1 MADCCVPAFA
11 VVPIVRNGAFVAA
24 HALAVTEGGR
34 RRFPSV
40 VAAPVKCCRVQ
51 PLQSALST
59 ESSTTDTSTELQGD
73 AKVEVKPIKKILV
86 ANRSEI
92 AVRIIRTCSEMGIPS
107 VAVYS
112 TADAEALHVCLAN
125 QAICIGEAPSAK
137 SYLSVPNLLAACVVT
152 GADAIHP
159 GYGFLSENADFADVC
174 SAMGITFIGPRSE
187 SIVKM
192 GDKATAKETMIA
204 AGVPCVPG
212 SRGLVPSADEARQL
226 GSKIGYPVM
235 LKATAGGGGRG
246 IKIIWNENEIENAFK
261 TCSAEAEAAF
271 SNGGLYM
278 EKYVQAPRHVEIQVM
293 ADAYNNAVHLGER
306 DCSVQR
312 RNQKLIE
319 EAPSPA
325 LTPELREKMGAAAVN
340 AAKAIGYRGAGT
352 VEFLLDKSGEF
363 YFMEMN
369 TRIQV
374 EHPVTECI
382 TGIDLIREQIRVAE
396 GYPLSFTQ
404 EDVSFRGHAIEARIN
419 AEDPMH
425 NFRPMPGVVTG
436 FLPPGGNGVRWD
448 GQIFTGWRIP
458 QHYDSLL
465 GKLIVW
471 APTREEAIRKL
482 RRALRET
489 AVEGVPTTIPFHQ
502 VVLDNKVFQDGK
514 EVYTNFIESENILE
528 TLKKVKSNESK

>member
-1 MADCCVPAFA
+1 MTAPTV
-11 VVPIVRNGAFVAA
+11 AFVAPTPLA
-24 HALAVTEGGR
+24 PLRAAVASSTFLTSRPSAAVTASPTRRTALTPSCSASQFYDTISAPAATRAPVTEGGLR
-34 RRFPSV
+34 
-40 VAAPVKCCRVQ
+40 
-51 PLQSALST
+51 
-59 ESSTTDTSTELQGD
+59 
-73 AKVEVKPIKKILV
+73 PIRKLLI
-86 ANRSEI
+86 ANRGEI
-92 AVRIIRTCSEMGIPS
+92 AIRVIRSCQEMGITS

-112 TADAEALHVCLAN
+112 TADAKALHVCLADE
-125 QAICIGEAPSAK
+125 AVCIGEAPSVS
-137 SYLSVPNLLAACVVT
+137 SYLSMPNLLAAVMTT
-152 GADAIHP
+152 GADAVHP
-159 GYGFLSENADFADVC
+159 GYGFLSENAEFADIC
-174 SAMGITFIGPRSE
+174 ADMGITYVGPRSE
-187 SIVKM
+187 NITMM

-212 SRGLVPSADEARQL
+212 SRGLVADVADANKQALE
-226 GSKIGYPVM
+226 IGYPVM

-246 IKIIWNENEIENAFK
+246 IKIIWEESEMDIAFK
-261 TCSAEAEAAF
+261 TCSAEALAAF

-278 EKYVQAPRHVEIQVM
+278 EKYVQAPRHVEIQLM
-293 ADAYNNAVHLGER
+293 ADQYNNAVHLFER

-325 LTPELREKMGAAAVN
+325 LSPELREAMGTAAVN
-340 AAKAIGYRGAGT
+340 AAKAINYRGAGT
-352 VEFLLDKSGEF
+352 VEFLLDKTGDF

-396 GYPLSFTQ
+396 GHKLGFKQ
-404 EDVSFRGHAIEARIN
+404 EDLKITGHSIEARIN

-425 NFRPMPGVVTG
+425 NFRPMPGQVTG

-448 GQIFTGWRIP
+448 GQVFTGWNIP

-471 APTREEAIRKL
+471 APTREQAINKL
-482 RRALRET
+482 RRALGET

-502 VVLDNKVFQDGK
+502 TVLDNETFQKGEYATD
-514 EVYTNFIESENILE
+514 FIEKEGILQ
-528 TLKKVKSNESK
+528 TLRDRVNGK

>member
-1 MADCCVPAFA
+1 MPPAAASVAFLA
-11 VVPIVRNGAFVAA
+11 GAPAAAPTPAARGCFLATSPLSRARTVAA
-24 HALAVTEGGR
+24 NVVGR
-34 RRFPSV
+34 AAR
-40 VAAPVKCCRVQ
+40 APVLCAV
-51 PLQSALST
+51 SAEAVAKTGST
-59 ESSTTDTSTELQGD
+59 APTEVRPIR
-73 AKVEVKPIKKILV
+73 KVLV
-86 ANRSEI
+86 ANRGEI
-92 AVRIIRTCSEMGIPS
+92 AIRVIRSCQEMGIAS

-112 TADAEALHVCLAN
+112 TADAEALHVTFADE
-125 QAICIGEAPSAK
+125 AVCIGDAPSVN
-137 SYLSVPNLLAACVVT
+137 SYLSVPNLLAACAIT
-152 GADAIHP
+152 KADAIHP
-159 GYGFLSENADFADVC
+159 GYGFLSENAEFADIC
-174 SAMGITFIGPRSE
+174 NSMGITFIGPRSE
-187 SIVKM
+187 SIVQM

-212 SRGLVPSADEARQL
+212 SRGLVPSPEEARKQA
-226 GSKIGYPVM
+226 GEIGYPVM

-246 IKIIWNENEIENAFK
+246 IKIVWEEGEVEMAFK
-261 TCSAEAEAAF
+261 TCSSEAQAAF

-278 EKYVQAPRHVEIQVM
+278 EKYVQAPRHVEIQLM
-293 ADAYNNAVHLGER
+293 ADQYNNAVHLFER

-325 LTPELREKMGAAAVN
+325 LSPDLRNKMGAAAVN

-352 VEFLLDKSGEF
+352 VEFLLDATGDF

-374 EHPVTECI
+374 EHPVTEAI

-396 GYPLSFTQ
+396 GHPLGFTQ
-404 EDVSFRGHAIEARIN
+404 GDLKINGHAIEARIN

-425 NFRPMPGVVTG
+425 NFRPMPGLVTG

-448 GQIFTGWRIP
+448 GQVFTGWRIP

-471 APTREEAIRKL
+471 APTRAQAIQKL
-482 RRALRET
+482 RRALGET
-489 AVEGVPTTIPFHQ
+489 AVEGVPTTIPFHE
-502 VVLDNKVFQDGK
+502 VVLDNPTFQRGEYATD
-514 EVYTNFIESENILE
+514 FIEKEGILD
-528 TLKKVKSNESK
+528 TLRDRGVN

>member
-1 MADCCVPAFA
+1 MFNTLAMSSHS
-11 VVPIVRNGAFVAA
+11 AFVSSTPIAVRQGA
-24 HALAVTEGGR
+24 VSCQKVCSSSKHIALPNRSTA
-34 RRFPSV
+34 
-40 VAAPVKCCRVQ
+40 KNLNCRVITRAVLSQ
-51 PLQSALST
+51 PPVAEASAT
-59 ESSTTDTSTELQGD
+59 AEPTI
-73 AKVEVKPIKKILV
+73 KPITKVLV
-86 ANRSEI
+86 ANRGEI
-92 AVRIIRTCSEMGIPS
+92 AIRVIRTCQELGIPV

-112 TADAEALHVCLAN
+112 TADRDALHVSLADE
-125 QAICIGEAPSAK
+125 AICIGDAPSSS
-137 SYLSVPNLLAACVVT
+137 SYLSVPNLMAACAVT
-152 GADAIHP
+152 RADAIHP
-159 GYGFLSENADFADVC
+159 GYGFLSENAEFSEICA
-174 SAMGITFIGPRSE
+174 SMGVTFIGPLAD
-187 SIVKM
+187 SITKM
-192 GDKATAKETMIA
+192 GDKATAKETMIE

-212 SRGLVPSADEARQL
+212 SRGLVASAEDACKLANE
-226 GSKIGYPVM
+226 IGMPVM

-246 IKIIWNENEIENAFK
+246 IKLIYKESEIEKAFK

-278 EKYVQAPRHVEIQVM
+278 EKFVTAPRHVEVQVL
-293 ADAYNNAVHLGER
+293 ADNYGNVVHLGER

-325 LTPELREKMGAAAVN
+325 LSEELRNKMGTAAVN

-382 TGIDLIREQIRVAE
+382 TGIDLIKQQIRVAE
-396 GYPLSFTQ
+396 GHPLPFAQ
-404 EDVSFRGHAIEARIN
+404 EDIVLRGHAIEARIN

-425 NFRPMPGVVTG
+425 NFRPMPGNVTG

-448 GQIFTGWRIP
+448 GQVFTGWRIP
-458 QHYDSLL
+458 PNYDSLL

-471 APTREEAIRKL
+471 APTREEAIKKL
-482 RRALRET
+482 KRALGET
-489 AVEGVPTTIPFHQ
+489 AVQGVPTTIPFH
-502 VVLDNKVFQDGK
+502 VEVLDNETFVKGT
-514 EVYTNFIESENILE
+514 EVYTNFIETEHILE
-528 TLKKVKSNESK
+528 KLKTKRVET

>member
-1 MADCCVPAFA
+1 MTGAAYVSPPLVGGTLAVGQSEFA
-11 VVPIVRNGAFVAA
+11 SRTSSSTRVSQCAALPRTDSTRKHKAARIVR
-24 HALAVTEGGR
+24 
-34 RRFPSV
+34 
-40 VAAPVKCCRVQ
+40 C
-51 PLQSALST
+51 ALST
-59 ESSTTDTSTELQGD
+59 EASTNTEEAGATSKEIR
-73 AKVEVKPIKKILV
+73 PIKKLLV

-92 AVRIIRTCSEMGIPS
+92 AVRVIRSCQEMGIPC

-112 TADAEALHVCLAN
+112 TADAEALHVSLADE
-125 QAICIGEAPSAK
+125 AVCIGEAPSAK
-137 SYLSVPNLLAACVVT
+137 SYLSMPNLLAACT
-152 GADAIHP
+152 TTQADAIHP
-159 GYGFLSENADFADVC
+159 GYGFLSENAEFADIC
-174 SAMGITFIGPRSE
+174 ESMGITFVGPRSE
-187 SIVKM
+187 AITKM
-192 GDKATAKETMIA
+192 GDKATAKETMLQ

-212 SRGLVPSADEARQL
+212 SRGLVGSPDEARKL
-226 GSKIGYPVM
+226 AEEIGYPVM

-246 IKIIWNENEIENAFK
+246 IKIVWDSSNIESTFK

-278 EKYVQAPRHVEIQVM
+278 EKYVQAPRHVEIQIM
-293 ADAYNNAVHLGER
+293 ADQHGNVVHLGER

-325 LTPELREKMGAAAVN
+325 VSPELRERMGTAAVN

-382 TGIDLIREQIRVAE
+382 TGVDLIREQIRVAE
-396 GYPLSFTQ
+396 NYELSFTQ
-404 EDVSFRGHAIEARIN
+404 SDIQLRGHAIEARIN
-419 AEDPMH
+419 AEDPLH
-425 NFRPMPGVVTG
+425 NFRPMPGLVNG

-448 GQIFTGWRIP
+448 GQVFTGFRIP

-471 APTREEAIRKL
+471 APTRTEAIKKL
-482 RRALRET
+482 HRALGET
-489 AVEGVPTTIPFHQ
+489 AIVGVPTTVPFHQ
-502 VVLDNKVFQDGK
+502 LVLENDAFIEGK
-514 EVYTNFIESENILE
+514 EIYTNFIEEHNILDE
-528 TLKKVKSNESK
+528 LKKKNE

>member
-1 MADCCVPAFA
+1 MLSEPATSA
-11 VVPIVRNGAFVAA
+11 SSQ
-24 HALAVTEGGR
+24 
-34 RRFPSV
+34 SV
-40 VAAPVKCCRVQ
+40 SKQ
-51 PLQSALST
+51 T
-59 ESSTTDTSTELQGD
+59 I
-73 AKVEVKPIKKILV
+73 KPITKLLI
-86 ANRSEI
+86 ANRGEI
-92 AVRIIRTCSEMGIPS
+92 AIRVIRTCKELGIPS

-112 TADAEALHVCLAN
+112 TADRDALHVCLADE
-125 QAICIGEAPSAK
+125 AICIGDAPSVS
-137 SYLSVPNLLAACVVT
+137 SYLSVPNLMAACAVT
-152 GADAIHP
+152 RADAVHP
-159 GYGFLSENADFADVC
+159 GYGFLSENAQFSEICESSGV
-174 SAMGITFIGPRSE
+174 TFVGPLAE
-187 SIVKM
+187 SITKM

-212 SRGLVPSADEARQL
+212 SRGLVDSAEDARKL
-226 GSKIGYPVM
+226 ASEIGLPVM

-246 IKIIWNENEIENAFK
+246 IKIIRNEDEIELAFK

-278 EKYVQAPRHVEIQVM
+278 EKFVTAPRHVEIQIL
-293 ADAYNNAVHLGER
+293 ADNYGNVVHLGER

-325 LTPELREKMGAAAVN
+325 LNSKLRAKMGTAAVN

-382 TGIDLIREQIRVAE
+382 TGVDLIQQQVRVAE
-396 GYPLSFTQ
+396 GHPLPFTQ
-404 EDVSFRGHAIEARIN
+404 DDIVLRGHSIEVRIN
-419 AEDPMH
+419 AEDPLH
-425 NFRPMPGVVTG
+425 NFRPMPGTVQG

-448 GQIFTGWRIP
+448 GQVFTGWKIP
-458 QHYDSLL
+458 PNYDSLL

-471 APTREEAIRKL
+471 APTRLEAIQKMK
-482 RRALRET
+482 RALGET

-502 VVLDNKVFQDGK
+502 EVLLNQTFVDGL
-514 EVYTNFIESENILE
+514 EVYTNFIETEGILE
-528 TLKKVKSNESK
+528 ALKAKQEEK